1 MAKKQSSYL
10 VQNLQV
16 MKHTSF
22 VIAFLLPLLGFAQL
36 ASGPMVGHV
45 TYQEATI
52 WVQTMQAGPV
62 QLKYWPEAQ
71 PKLAVIGETET
82 TKVKH
87 GNTAHLTARNL
98 VPGTIYRY
106 EILVNGKAIKAHH
119 EQKFETPAVWKWRGD
134 APDFDFV
141 AGSCFYINEEAYDRP
156 GKPYG
161 GDYQILDAIY
171 RDKPDFMVWLG
182 DNTYLREADWDSKS
196 GIYHRYSHTR
206 ALKELQPLLAN
217 TPQYA
222 IWDDHDYGPND
233 SDRSYYGKQ
242 WTRAA
247 FRDFWAN
254 PVYGAGDTE
263 GITGAFSRSDA
274 DFFLMDNR
282 WYRSPQSPSGEI
294 LGEKQLNWLI
304 EALRYSS
311 ASFKFVC
318 IGGQTLSDARV
329 FENHAIYVA
338 ERQKLLDA
346 IDQYKIKGVVF
357 LTGDRHHSELTAWT
371 SPSGIKVY
379 DITSSALT
387 SSTTAHPEEPNT
399 GRVEGSMV
407 GVRNYAKIRVE
418 GPKADRRLVLEFK
431 NASGQVAYTHT
442 INP

>member
-1 MAKKQSSYL
+1 
-10 VQNLQV
+10 
-16 MKHTSF
+16 MKF
-22 VIAFLLPLLGFAQL
+22 GFLLLALLIPICHYGQL

-45 TYQEATI
+45 AFQEATI
-52 WVQTMQAGPV
+52 WVQSKKASEV
-62 QLKYWPEAQ
+62 QMRYWSLSE
-71 PKLAVIGETET
+71 PKAVMTSETEK
-82 TKVKH
+82 TKVNH
-87 GNTAHLTARNL
+87 GFTAHLTARGL
-98 VPGTIYRY
+98 KPSTTYQY
-106 EILVNGKAIKAHH
+106 EIIADGKVVKAKRDQH
-119 EQKFETPAVWKWRGD
+119 FTTPALWKWRGD

-141 AGSCFYINEEAYDRP
+141 AGSCFYINEEAFDRP

-161 GDYQILDAIY
+161 GDYHILNSIYKDA
-171 RDKPDFMVWLG
+171 PDFMVWLG
-182 DNTYLREADWDSKS
+182 DNTYLREADFDSRS
-196 GIYHRYSHTR
+196 GVYHRYSHTR
-206 ALKELQPLLAN
+206 SVEELQPLLAN

-242 WTRAA
+242 WTKAA

-263 GITGAFSRSDA
+263 GITGAFSWSDA

-282 WYRSPQSPSGEI
+282 WYRTPQSPNGEI

-304 EALRYSS
+304 EALRYSN
-311 ASFKFVC
+311 ATFKFVC

-329 FENHAIYVA
+329 FENHINYTA

-387 SSTTAHPEEPNT
+387 SSTSMHLDEANT
-399 GRVEGSMV
+399 GRVDGSMV
-407 GVRNYAKIRVE
+407 GVRNYAKIVVSGGKGER
-418 GPKADRRLVLEFK
+418 KILLEFK
-431 NASGQVAYTHT
+431 NAGGDILFTHT
-442 INP
+442 IKP